1 MKKLN
6 FDTGIE
12 AYKLGSG
19 VLRFNPA
26 DPNVYIR
33 FRDAAESMA
42 QLEQDMAQAAAGENA
57 DLLDILRRT
66 DMAIKQNLN
75 QVFGPGNDFDA
86 LVDGVNLLSA
96 ASDGR
101 TVAAHLFEALEPV
114 LLQGAKRC
122 AQAQAAA
129 MDR

>member
-66 DMAIKQNLN
+66 DKAIKQNLN

-101 TVAAHLFEALEPV
+101 TVAVHLFEALEPV
-114 LLQGAKRC
+114 LLAGAKRC

-129 MDR
+129 MQ

>member
-1 MKKLN
+1 MKKLS
-6 FDTGIE
+6 FDTGVE
-12 AYKLGSG
+12 TYKLGSG

-129 MDR
+129 MER

>member
-1 MKKLN
+1 MKKLS
-6 FDTGIE
+6 FDTGVE

-26 DPNVYIR
+26 DPNVYVR
-33 FRDAAESMA
+33 FRQAAEQMA
-42 QLEQDMAQAAAGENA
+42 QLEQDMTQALAGENA
-57 DLLDILRRT
+57 DLLDILERT
-66 DMAIKQNLN
+66 DKAIKQNLN
-75 QVFGPGNDFDA
+75 LVFGPGNDFDA
-86 LVDGVNLLSA
+86 LLGGVNLLSA
-96 ASDGR
+96 ASDGQ
-101 TVAAHLFEALEPV
+101 TVAAHLFAALEPV